1 MSITEPGIYPDVPE
15 AVYHADTDLARHLG
29 HSLSASGAKTLL
41 RNPARF
47 QWERSNPRP
56 STDSMDLGSV
66 AHHLI
71 LKRGGDLLI
80 VDAYDWKAPANQK
93 LRKEQRA
100 KGVVVVHR
108 GEFLLAVRMA
118 RAVLQHV
125 WSIDGETV
133 GTLGETL
140 FSKGEPEVSLYWIDE
155 DTGVTCRGRI
165 DWIHPRAIVDVKTA
179 RDASPQA
186 FAKACADYGYRES
199 AAHYTKGVRV
209 LKGEALP
216 FYLVVVE
223 SAAPHFVA
231 VYRFNEADLAY
242 GEERMAEALATY
254 AACESSGEWPGY
266 PIDVQTL
273 EMPRWA
279 SARKEF

>member
-1 MSITEPGIYPDVPE
+1 MIPGPGIYDDIDE
-15 AVYHADTDLARHLG
+15 ATYHADMDLAPELG
-29 HSLSASGAKTLL
+29 RSLSASGAKVLL

-47 QWERSNPRP
+47 NWERSNPRP

-80 VDAYDWKAPANQK
+80 VDAYDWKASANQK
-93 LRKEQRA
+93 LRKEKRA
-100 KGVVVVHR
+100 QGVVVVHR

-118 RAVLQHV
+118 RAVLRHV
-125 WSIDGETV
+125 WSIDGVEV
-133 GTLGETL
+133 GTLGDTL
-140 FSKGEPEVSLYWIDE
+140 FAEGRPEVSLYWIDE
-155 DTGVTCRGRI
+155 TTGVTCRGRI
-165 DWIHPRAIVDVKTA
+165 DWLHPRAIVDVKTA
-179 RDASPQA
+179 RDASPYG

-199 AAHYTKGVRV
+199 AAHYSKGVRV
-209 LKGEALP
+209 LTEKALP

-223 SAAPHFVA
+223 STAPHFVA
-231 VYRFNEADLAY
+231 VYQFTEADLAY

-266 PIDVQTL
+266 PNDVQTL

-279 SARKEF
+279 PTSKEF